1 MKTDEAAKLRQLWQQ
16 HLKDWQ
22 QSGIR
27 QTPWCRQRGLSPHQ
41 FSYWKKKLMTRPTQ
55 PKLIPVAGI
64 PKPDL
69 ASQSPVVMHLPSGI
83 KLEVFVEQVP
93 GLVQALQCL

>member
-41 FSYWKKKLMTRPTQ
+41 FSYWKKKF
-55 PKLIPVAGI
+55 
-64 PKPDL
+64 DD
-69 ASQSPVVMHLPSGI
+69 
-83 KLEVFVEQVP
+83 
-93 GLVQALQCL
+93 QACTAKTDSCCWDVKA